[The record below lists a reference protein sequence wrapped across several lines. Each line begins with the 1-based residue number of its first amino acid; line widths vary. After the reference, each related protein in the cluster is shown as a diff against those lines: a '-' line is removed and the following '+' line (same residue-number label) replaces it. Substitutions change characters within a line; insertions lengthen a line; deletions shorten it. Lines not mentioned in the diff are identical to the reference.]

1 MFCRRC
7 KGSRYFHFREKRK
20 LTSFHSLENKNNN
33 SEDDDEAASL
43 PLPDIREAR
52 ARRRE
57 REEEAEIEAAK
68 EEFKP
73 KVNRKDIEAMKK
85 LLEAQPF
92 ADADETLFEE
102 EEYGTV
108 SALLGEK
115 AKPFLGIGSGPLQV
129 GHFIGSLAIM
139 LMAFVEYPGFPL
151 TNLPTPLRDCL
162 QGGLGTIYAVNV
174 VMAILAT
181 FKAGERGQSPLLWG
195 VKTVAVGG
203 LAFDQ
208 LSQLPTTEQIERRR
222 SVKGKRAL
230 GKNKR

>member
-1 MFCRRC
+1 M
-7 KGSRYFHFREKRK
+7 
-20 LTSFHSLENKNNN
+20 
-33 SEDDDEAASL
+33 DAADL

-52 ARRRE
+52 SRRRE

-73 KVNRKDIEAMKK
+73 KVDRKDLEAMKR

-115 AKPFLGIGSGPLQV
+115 AKPFLGIGPGPLQV
-129 GHFIGSLAIM
+129 AHFIGSLVIM

-151 TNLPTPLRDCL
+151 TNLPTPLRDCF
-162 QGGLGTIYAVNV
+162 QGGLATIYAVNV

-181 FKAGERGQSPLLWG
+181 FKAGERGQNPLLWG

-208 LSQLPTTEQIERRR
+208 LTQLPTTEEVERRR

-230 GKNKR
+230 GKNKSKR